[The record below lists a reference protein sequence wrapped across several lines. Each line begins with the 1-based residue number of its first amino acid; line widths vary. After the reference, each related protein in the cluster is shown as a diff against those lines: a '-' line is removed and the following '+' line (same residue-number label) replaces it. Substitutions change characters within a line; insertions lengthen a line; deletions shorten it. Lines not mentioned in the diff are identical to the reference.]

1 MTYCLTHLFSLPVY
15 VVRTKKSDQEGGRL
29 FISTIDPEKLPA
41 ITPETQGM
49 WRILEYYEQR
59 WKIETYFYE
68 IKTFWSFG
76 SYQVRS
82 YEEIEGVNFLI
93 NFTYGLVK
101 ILPLIDSRF
110 SALMPQG
117 TSARKNALSRV
128 ILEEQIFH
136 TLGSESQNAK
146 NKRPNIRVLF
156 SMPLKKRIE
165 NYFL

>member
-1 MTYCLTHLFSLPVY
+1 M
-15 VVRTKKSDQEGGRL
+15 
-29 FISTIDPEKLPA
+29 
-41 ITPETQGM
+41 
-49 WRILEYYEQR
+49 
-59 WKIETYFYE
+59 
-68 IKTFWSFG
+68 
-76 SYQVRS
+76 
-82 YEEIEGVNFLI
+82 NFLI

-101 ILPLIDSRF
+101 ILPLIDRRF
-110 SALMPQG
+110 SALMTQG

-136 TLGSESQNAK
+136 TLGSESQNVK

>member
-1 MTYCLTHLFSLPVY
+1 
-15 VVRTKKSDQEGGRL
+15 
-29 FISTIDPEKLPA
+29 
-41 ITPETQGM
+41 M

-82 YEEIEGVNFLI
+82 YEEIEGMNFLI

-110 SALMPQG
+110 SALMSQG
-117 TSARKNALSRV
+117 TSARKNALSHV

-136 TLGSESQNAK
+136 TLGSESQNVKINAQIS
-146 NKRPNIRVLF
+146 R
-156 SMPLKKRIE
+156 S
-165 NYFL
+165 YFACP

>member
-1 MTYCLTHLFSLPVY
+1 
-15 VVRTKKSDQEGGRL
+15 
-29 FISTIDPEKLPA
+29 
-41 ITPETQGM
+41 M

-82 YEEIEGVNFLI
+82 YEEIEGLNFLI

-110 SALMPQG
+110 SELMSQG
-117 TSARKNALSRV
+117 TSACKNALSRI

-136 TLGSESQNAK
+136 TFGAEFQNDK

-156 SMPLKKRIE
+156 RMPLKKRIE